1 MWVLREAGGQDAARI
16 AALESEIF
24 PDPWTENGIRET
36 LCQNNTAVIG
46 AWKDG
51 KLAGMSSYTMC

>member
-1 MWVLREAGGQDAARI
+1 MWVLRDAGKQDAARI
-16 AALESEIF
+16 AALEREIF

-46 AWKDG
+46 AWRVG
-51 KLAGMSSYTMC
+51 KLAGYVL